1 MKKIPLCI
9 LMSVGALVAF
19 AAEPLPDSDAL
30 LERIHATWTGIAVRM
45 KATMTITSPDG
56 EHTTCELKIDRAGD
70 DRTRV
75 EFLTPERHQG
85 KVMLMA
91 ERKLWLYLPRAKKV
105 TQVPRRRDPFGLS
118 SLFNDLVF
126 DRSEISS
133 AEVTELPDGYQLELS
148 YHRGDSHGPTRVLF
162 DRGTLLPIRCDF
174 FSPSE
179 RLLRSVLVDKRRIWR
194 GTPLPESI
202 RVLGASAKWK
212 EVKLE
217 VHEFGEMTAEDV
229 ERCSLEALGEDE

>member
-1 MKKIPLCI
+1 MSKIPLYTLFAAC
-9 LMSVGALVAF
+9 ALGAF

-30 LERIHATWTGIAVRM
+30 LERIRTTWTGVAVRM
-45 KATMTITSPDG
+45 DATMTITKPDG
-56 EHTTCELKIDRAGD
+56 EQTSCKLKIDRAGD

-75 EFLTPERHQG
+75 RFLSPERHEG

-126 DRSEISS
+126 DESEI
-133 AEVTELPDGYQLELS
+133 AAADVTELPDGHQLELR
-148 YHRGDSHGPTRVLF
+148 YHREKVHGPTRIIF
-162 DRGTLLPIRCDF
+162 DRTTLLPVRCDF

-179 RLLRSVLVDKRRIWR
+179 RLLRSVIIDDRAMWR
-194 GTPLPESI
+194 GTALPESI
-202 RVLGASAKWK
+202 RVLGTSRKWK
-212 EVKLE
+212 EVRLD
-217 VHEFGEMTAEDV
+217 VDRFSEMTAEDV
-229 ERCSLEALGEDE
+229 ERCNLEALGGDE